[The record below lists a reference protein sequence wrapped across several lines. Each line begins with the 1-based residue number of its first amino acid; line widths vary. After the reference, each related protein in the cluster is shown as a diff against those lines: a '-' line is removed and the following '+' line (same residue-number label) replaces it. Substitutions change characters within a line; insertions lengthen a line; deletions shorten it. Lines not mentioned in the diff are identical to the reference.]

1 MFLEEHLSEVF
12 HKICVPHY
20 ILCWPKPKA
29 KVLNE
34 QYQQVFTE
42 EDLTTIPD
50 LATDSATLM
59 KDVVITTTGV
69 HKLLTDLNIH
79 KATGPDLLPTRV
91 LKEIVPVLALI
102 FNQSY
107 NSPITV
113 VLYHLTG
120 SQKMSQPYLRRGSA
134 LTLLITGPYL

>member
-34 QYQQVFTE
+34 QHQQVFTE

-79 KATGPDLLPTRV
+79 KATGPDL
-91 LKEIVPVLALI
+91 PVLALI

-120 SQKMSQPYLRRGSA
+120 SQKMSQPYL
-134 LTLLITGPYL
+134 